1 MSETVSEYVTEIS
14 VWSTDETGIPSM
26 TTKYTAVDQNGH
38 IIDEHDVY
46 DTPEE
51 VPEPEWHE
59 SSNGKQT
66 IEDLGNGAILMHG
79 SLGV

>member
-46 DTPEE
+46 DTPE
-51 VPEPEWHE
+51 
-59 SSNGKQT
+59 T
-66 IEDLGNGAILMHG
+66 IEDLGNGTILMHG
-79 SLGV
+79 DMPISD